1 MFQSEQK
8 KLPNTLLFKDMAEA
22 CGSRIYRLSES
33 QGVTGNC
40 ATLKVPQNNARQ
52 HVLPTYCP
60 RVFSC
65 RPPLWQ
71 HHLYE
76 LGICFTQRCRNR
88 LRVNVHRGPY
98 VSVAQ
103 QLLLHFYVNVQGP

>member
-1 MFQSEQK
+1 
-8 KLPNTLLFKDMAEA
+8 
-22 CGSRIYRLSES
+22 
-33 QGVTGNC
+33 
-40 ATLKVPQNNARQ
+40 
-52 HVLPTYCP
+52 LPTYCP

-76 LGICFTQRCRNR
+76 LGICLHATLKEP

-103 QLLLHFYVNVQGP
+103 QLLLHFYVKCKVPSSVE